1 MCASFILQVNAK
13 KLAAKYGL
21 KVPNDLNVESW
32 DFQPLGYMK
41 TQEAPVI
48 VGNKN
53 GDKEVRLMRFSLCP
67 SWSKE
72 YPFKASS
79 YNARM
84 ERPLE
89 RLNGET
95 GKREVVLDPK
105 TKTPVSEY
113 IYQIP
118 SWRSSFNSG
127 MTCLV
132 PITWAIE
139 SCHFGKSKGKVIKV
153 SQESEEP
160 YFAVGI
166 WSEWTDKKSGE
177 VHETFALITDNPY
190 KYFFE
195 HGHDRSIFIIPESER
210 ESWLFEKDMKP
221 EWRFNFLRENRTSLD
236 WKSTVVRELKKTHSY
251 TDEDL
256 KAIKVWNGQEP

>member
-1 MCASFILQVNAK
+1 MCASFIVQIDPERLAK
-13 KLAAKYGL
+13 KMSL
-21 KVPNDLNVESW
+21 KVPEGLSSKAW

-41 TQEAPVI
+41 THEAPVI
-48 VGNKN
+48 IGNKD
-53 GDKEVRLMRFSLCP
+53 GDKEVRLMRISLCP

-89 RLNGET
+89 KFNKESGT
-95 GKREVVLDPK
+95 KEVVFDPK
-105 TKTPVSEY
+105 TKAPVSEY

-132 PITWAIE
+132 PMTWAIE

-153 SQESEEP
+153 AQESEEP
-160 YFAVGI
+160 YFAVGM

-177 VHETFALITDNPY
+177 VYETFALITDDPY

-195 HGHDRSIFIIPESER
+195 HGHDRSIFIIPKSQHD
-210 ESWLFEKDMKP
+210 SWLFDKDITP
-221 EWRFNFLRENRTSLD
+221 EWRFNFLRENRTSLN
-236 WKSTVVRELKKTHSY
+236 WKASVVRELKKTHSY
-251 TDEDL
+251 TEEEL
-256 KAIKVWNGQEP
+256 KNIKVWNGSLS